1 MPFSLNREKRYSL
14 KQQKSAKNNCG
25 RGGGRPD
32 NWVTILQHLPTQ
44 GNIDFRQ
51 DIQDYLVLEW
61 STAKTFFVG
70 KEPTRDQNGVL
81 LSRFQPD
88 NLGIVGTVL
97 VMGETQALATHPVM
111 GLVCV
116 PAARGWT
123 EERDVTNVSRGSS
136 FSLESRYFQSTKLSS
151 FSLS

>member
-14 KQQKSAKNNCG
+14 KQQKSAKTIA
-25 RGGGRPD
+25 GGEAGGQIIGF
-32 NWVTILQHLPTQ
+32 TILQHLPTLQ
-44 GNIDFRQ
+44 GNINFRQ

-123 EERDVTNVSRGSS
+123 EEKDLTNVSRGSS
-136 FSLESRYFQSTKLSS
+136 FSLESR
-151 FSLS
+151 